1 MVLISPITKQ
11 HRPPCACV
19 SCTLWWHSTSNTS
32 IGNIIAIG
40 MTLFPPAHSLP
51 LDSPSLCDWGR
62 RSDRLEGIPLFPVS
76 CAVEPSGQT
85 MRARRDESA
94 SPFTWR
100 ESVSW
105 GLQGSK
111 LPPIPQITVGSSSH
125 VHVWAIPSASSTLP
139 VTYHPG
145 FVTEVVDRM
154 QRVNAGDPS
163 ILQPNNQTAVVSIPC
178 HAEGMLAD
186 QHEVWLQRPG
196 VARVRVLRVPP
207 EAPHH
212 L

>member
-1 MVLISPITKQ
+1 MVLTSPITKQ

-19 SCTLWWHSTSNTS
+19 SCTLRWHSTSNTS
-32 IGNIIAIG
+32 IVNIIAIG
-40 MTLFPPAHSLP
+40 MMLFPPAHSLP

-105 GLQGSK
+105 DFK
-111 LPPIPQITVGSSSH
+111 
-125 VHVWAIPSASSTLP
+125 APSFLRSPKSQWVQAPTCMYELFPLP
-139 VTYHPG
+139 V
-145 FVTEVVDRM
+145 
-154 QRVNAGDPS
+154 
-163 ILQPNNQTAVVSIPC
+163 
-178 HAEGMLAD
+178 
-186 QHEVWLQRPG
+186 
-196 VARVRVLRVPP
+196 
-207 EAPHH
+207 APF
-212 L
+212 LSLTTQGLSQKL